1 MKKFLTTRYHLILL
15 GLAVLAAGGSA
26 AFLSVHS
33 MGFKET
39 FKPSQAPVKATPY
52 TASANANATVASEHL
67 KNGVLWNQR
76 ADGASPFVSR
86 PYILKEG
93 KLLDPM
99 EGDTPL
105 YPPVPNKW
113 LVDHHLDYSDMNILS
128 KDPKHKGFTVLEEFQ
143 AGTDPNN
150 ASEFPPLSSK
160 LILEESGIKKSSYLL
175 EFIGEEPNEKGEKEI
190 QIKPA
195 QPLANPAKG
204 NRPDTAIRGVMKGET
219 IPGAPFLKVVDLI
232 EKKKTINDTEYD
244 VSELVLENTQT
255 GEHITLVKKNTS
267 REYTKTPI
275 EIVESI
281 SFGYQLNGGARED
294 FNVERGKELSLSS
307 LDKTHTETY
316 RLVDISKEG
325 VLLDRDGKKYTVKIS
340 SPAAQ

>member
-1 MKKFLTTRYHLILL
+1 MKKLLLTRYHLIVL
-15 GLAVLAAGGSA
+15 GVAVLAAIGS
-26 AFLSVHS
+26 SVYLINHS
-33 MGFKET
+33 LGFKET
-39 FKPSQAPVKATPY
+39 FKPSQAPVKEPPY
-52 TASANANATVASEHL
+52 TASANANAALAVDHL
-67 KNGVLWNQR
+67 KNGVIWNQR

-93 KLLDPM
+93 KLIDPM

-150 ASEFPPLSSK
+150 ATDFPPLCSK
-160 LILEESGIKKSSYLL
+160 LILEESGIRKISYLL
-175 EFIGEEPNEKGEKEI
+175 EFVGEEPNEKGDKEI

-204 NRPDTAIRGVMKGET
+204 NRPDTAVRGVLKGET
-219 IPGAPFLKVVDLI
+219 IPGAPFLKVVDLV
-232 EKKKTINDTEYD
+232 EKRKTINDTEYD
-244 VSELVLENTQT
+244 VSELVLENTQN
-255 GEHITLVKKNTS
+255 GEHTTLVKKNTS
-267 REYTKTPI
+267 REYAKTPI
-275 EIVESI
+275 EIIESI
-281 SFGYQLNGGARED
+281 SFGYQLNGGTRED
-294 FNVERGKELSLSS
+294 FNVERGKDLSLSS

-340 SPAAQ
+340 SPSAQ